1 MTMDRRTIATDF
13 SFALN
18 AAANR
23 MTRLHKPFLEPLGL
37 TFSQYLVT
45 LELLNG
51 SPLSVGELCGRL
63 DMETGTLTPLLKR
76 LEASGVV
83 TRTRDASDERRVL
96 IDLTPQGRALE
107 DELRGIP
114 EKIRTACQLTV
125 DGLEELRRTLDGL
138 ARPVCAPR
146 GGRHTNPE
154 EQT

>member
-1 MTMDRRTIATDF
+1 MKQTSPSVATEL

-23 MTRLHKPFLEPLGL
+23 MIRLHKPFLEPLGL

-51 SPLSVGELCGRL
+51 SPRTVSELCERL

-76 LEASGVV
+76 LEAAGVI

-96 IDLTPQGRALE
+96 IDLTNLSRAME
-107 DELRGIP
+107 SELRSVTD
-114 EKIRTACQLTV
+114 KIRTAC
-125 DGLEELRRTLDGL
+125 ELSTQELDALRHTLDAL
-138 ARPVCAPR
+138 ARPSV
-146 GGRHTNPE
+146 E
-154 EQT
+154 

>member
-1 MTMDRRTIATDF
+1 MSLTQRSVATEL

-23 MTRLHKPFLEPLGL
+23 MVRLHKPFLEPLGL

-51 SPLSVGELCGRL
+51 SPQSVSDLCERL

-76 LEASGVV
+76 LEAAGVI

-96 IDLTPQGRALE
+96 IDLTMHARGME
-107 DELRGIP
+107 DELRSITD
-114 EKIRTACQLTV
+114 KIRTACQLTPQ
-125 DGLEELRRTLDGL
+125 GLQELHRTLEGL
-138 ARPVCAPR
+138 ARPAIS
-146 GGRHTNPE
+146 
-154 EQT
+154 

>member
-1 MTMDRRTIATDF
+1 MNLTPRSVSTEL

-23 MTRLHKPFLEPLGL
+23 MVRLHKPILEPLGL

-51 SPLSVGELCGRL
+51 SPRSVSDLCERL

-76 LEASGVV
+76 LEVAGVI

-96 IDLTPQGRALE
+96 IDLTETSRAME
-107 DELRGIP
+107 DELRGVTD
-114 EKIRTACQLTV
+114 KIRTACQLTPEN
-125 DGLEELRRTLDGL
+125 LEELRCTLEGL
-138 ARPVCAPR
+138 ARPAC
-146 GGRHTNPE
+146 
-154 EQT
+154 